1 MSSVQCALC
10 DDHLTEDPNGLAVV
24 AASLR
29 PAAAGRSHCVC
40 SAGGPARPSST
51 RLATGWP

>member
-29 PAAAGRSHCVC
+29 PAAAGRSDCVC